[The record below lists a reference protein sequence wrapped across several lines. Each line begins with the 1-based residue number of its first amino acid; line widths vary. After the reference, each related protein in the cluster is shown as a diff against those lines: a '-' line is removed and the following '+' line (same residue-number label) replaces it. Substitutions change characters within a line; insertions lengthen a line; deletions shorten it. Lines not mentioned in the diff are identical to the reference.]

1 MPIWKGFL
9 FPFSL
14 IWKYS
19 NVLTPARNMVEKAED
34 WTDYAC
40 AAFWIVFVFSVI
52 FFFAYQLSTQFIL
65 QLGAV
70 AAALVTVKLAW
81 YHLS

>member
-1 MPIWKGFL
+1 
-9 FPFSL
+9 
-14 IWKYS
+14 
-19 NVLTPARNMVEKAED
+19 
-34 WTDYAC
+34 
-40 AAFWIVFVFSVI
+40 VFVFSVI